1 MDPIPA
7 EDIVWRLEDL
17 YEGPDDPILEQDKRH
32 CLDEAQR
39 LSDTYNGRVG
49 ELDTDGLLG
58 LVRDLEILEE
68 RSRRI
73 VTFAYLNFATRTR
86 DSESSRLWQEAMEF
100 SSRLQRD
107 TIFFALEWAQ
117 MDDESARGHF
127 ESPVLATYAHYLKSL
142 RRYRPHLLTEPE
154 ERILAEK
161 RPSGTGS
168 WRSLFDKVMGR
179 QRFGERRRTESEVL
193 SDLYHVEREVRKDA
207 AADFT
212 GGLEPI
218 SHVLTHTFNT
228 ILLDKSIED
237 RLRKYPH
244 WLSARNLDNEIS
256 DEVVQVLVQSVT
268 SRYDLVERYYHL
280 KREILGYEEL
290 LDYDRYAPLPGRAQT
305 QFSWDQAG
313 DLVLSA
319 FRSFSP
325 RMEQIARRF
334 FDDRW
339 IHAPVLAGKR
349 SGAFSHPAIPSV
361 HPYILLNFT
370 GKQSDIGTLAH
381 ELGHGIHQYL
391 CRSQGLFNS
400 HVPLTLAETASV
412 FGEMLVFEHVLETIP
427 SAEERLAAVC
437 TKVED
442 VIATVFRQAAMHRF
456 EETVHKERRERGEL
470 SQERISEVW
479 METQHA
485 MFGDSVRL
493 LDHYGL
499 WWSYIPHFVQS
510 PGYVYAYAFGEL
522 LVFALIRRYREVGSD
537 FVPMYMELLE
547 SGGKASPEDLLQPL
561 GIDLADPGFWNQGL
575 DFLEELLREAE
586 HLARLIV
593 LK

>member
-7 EDIVWRLEDL
+7 EGIVWRLEDL
-17 YEGPDDPILEQDKRH
+17 YEGPGDGDLERDKRH
-32 CLDEAQR
+32 CLEEAQR
-39 LSDTYNGRVG
+39 LSDTYKGRVR
-49 ELDTDGLLG
+49 ELDPGQLLEF
-58 LVRDLEILEE
+58 LRALENLRE
-68 RSRRI
+68 RSRKI
-73 VTFAYLNFATRTR
+73 ATFAYLNFATRTG

-100 SSRLQRD
+100 NSRIQRD
-107 TIFFALEWAQ
+107 TIFFTLEWAE
-117 MDDESARGHF
+117 MDDESACRHI
-127 ESPVLATYAHYLKSL
+127 ESPVSATYSHFLKSL
-142 RRYRPHLLTEPE
+142 RRYRPYLLTEPE

-161 RPSGTGS
+161 QPSGSGS

-179 QRFGERRRTESEVL
+179 QRFGDRRRTESEVL
-193 SDLYHVEREVRKDA
+193 SDLYHSEQEVRRRA
-207 AADFT
+207 AEDFT
-212 GGLEPI
+212 TGLEENA
-218 SHVLTHTFNT
+218 HVLTHIFNT

-244 WLSARNLDNEIS
+244 WLSARNLDNEIA
-256 DEVVQVLVQSVT
+256 DEVVRVLVQSTT
-268 SRYDLVERYYHL
+268 SRYNLVERYYHL

-290 LDYDRYAPLPGRAQT
+290 VDYDRYAPLPGRAQT
-305 QFSWDQAG
+305 RFSWDQAR

-319 FRSFSP
+319 FNGFSP

-370 GKQSDIGTLAH
+370 GKQRDIMTLAH

-391 CRSQGLFNS
+391 SRSQGLFNS
-400 HVPLTLAETASV
+400 EVPLTMAETASV
-412 FGEMLVFEHVLETIP
+412 FGEMLVFEHLLQAMP
-427 SAEERLAAVC
+427 SVEARLAALC
-437 TKVED
+437 TKIED
-442 VIATVFRQAAMHRF
+442 VIATIFRQTAMHRF
-456 EETVHKERRERGEL
+456 EETVHSERREQGEL
-470 SQERISEVW
+470 SRERISEVW

-522 LVFALIRRYREVGSD
+522 LVFALIRRYREGGSA
-537 FVPMYMELLE
+537 FVPLYLELLE
-547 SGGKASPEDLLQPL
+547 SGGKASPEDLLRPL
-561 GIDLADPGFWNQGL
+561 GIDLTDPGFWTRGL
-575 DFLEELLREAE
+575 DFLEELLHEAE
-586 HLARLIV
+586 HLARSIV
-593 LK
+593 SK